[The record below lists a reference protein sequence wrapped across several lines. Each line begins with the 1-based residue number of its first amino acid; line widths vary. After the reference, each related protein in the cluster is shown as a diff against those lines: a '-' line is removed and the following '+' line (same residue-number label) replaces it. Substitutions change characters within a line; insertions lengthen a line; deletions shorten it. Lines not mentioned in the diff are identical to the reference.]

1 MTEEIIVK
9 PSDRSITKDVVFGH
23 VMRDPKI
30 CLELLQSIL
39 PQLNLKSVKEVTA
52 QRLIDAGLEE
62 KSVRLDIMAEDNE
75 GRLFDIEMQVVRQE
89 YIGKRIRYY
98 QSKMDTLTLK
108 LGMRYDEIKDT
119 YIIFLC
125 PYDPLYRNRTRY
137 EFSAREDHDPSI
149 KLETGAH
156 WIFLN
161 SKGEDKDINKGL
173 QQFWDLMNGK
183 IDISSTF
190 IARINKEID
199 NYVGSN
205 EWNDDKVQLQT
216 KLQDSERK
224 GIEIGKKQK
233 AIEDLKDTIQML
245 REDMGENDTT
255 IFNIIKKRHHYDFSD
270 EEIHQFI
277 DETK

>member
-1 MTEEIIVK
+1 MIEEIIVK

-23 VMRDPKI
+23 VMKDPEI

-89 YIGKRIRYY
+89 YIGKRLRYY

-108 LGMRYDEIKDT
+108 PGMRYDEIKDT

-125 PYDPLYRNRTRY
+125 PYDPFYRNRTRY
-137 EFSAREDHDPSI
+137 EFSSREDHDPSI

-161 SKGEDKDINKGL
+161 SKGEDKNINKGL
-173 QQFWDLMNGK
+173 QQFLDLMNGK

-199 NYVGSN
+199 HYVGSP
-205 EWNDDKVQLQT
+205 EWEADKMKLQT
-216 KLQDSERK
+216 MLQDTER
-224 GIEIGKKQK
+224 ER
-233 AIEDLKDTIQML
+233 AIEDLKKAANRIRKYETNEEEVFKAL
-245 REDMGENDTT
+245 KEDYHD
-255 IFNIIKKRHHYDFSD
+255 DFSD
-270 EEIHQFI
+270 DQIRKYM